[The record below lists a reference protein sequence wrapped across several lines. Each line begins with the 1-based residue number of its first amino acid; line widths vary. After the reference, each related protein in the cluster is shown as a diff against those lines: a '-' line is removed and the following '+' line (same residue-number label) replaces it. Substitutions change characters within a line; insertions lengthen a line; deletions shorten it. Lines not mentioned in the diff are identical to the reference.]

1 MAVDTTRPVEEI
13 RPIAR
18 STDARE
24 VALAAYERLTGLLEQ
39 LEPED
44 WDAPTECPGWDV
56 AAMVGHL
63 IGAGKSCASL
73 RESVR
78 QQRWARKRAG
88 EFEDNALDAANEL
101 QVRDHAGLS
110 PAERIAAL
118 REVAPRAVRGRMR
131 FPRPLRRASVALDA
145 SGSSAPGMPSRLSFG
160 HLMDVIYTR
169 DVWLHTIDIA
179 RATGRAY
186 VPDTAVDSRIVE
198 DVVAEWARRHGE
210 PFVLVLSGPAGARF
224 RSGEGGGHLH
234 LDAVECC
241 RILSG
246 RADAAHALE
255 AATLEADPQHTVQL
269 LDTRVLF

>member
-1 MAVDTTRPVEEI
+1 MSIDTVRPVEEI

-24 VALAAYERLTGLLEQ
+24 VALAAYDRLITLLEA

-44 WDAPTECPGWDV
+44 WAAPTECPGWDV

-63 IGAGKSCASL
+63 VGAAKSGA
-73 RESVR
+73 SVR
-78 QQRWARKRAG
+78 EAMRQQGWAKKHAG

-101 QVRDHAGLS
+101 QIRDHAELS
-110 PAERIAAL
+110 PSERIAML

-131 FPRPLRRASVALDA
+131 FPRPLRRASVSLDA
-145 SGSSAPGMPSRLSFG
+145 GGSAAAGMPSRLSFG

-186 VPDTAVDSRIVE
+186 VPDAAVDARIVE

-224 RSGEGGGHLH
+224 RAHEGGGHLH

-246 RADAAHALE
+246 RTDAADAVSAGM
-255 AATLEADPQHTVQL
+255 LEADPPETARL

>member
-1 MAVDTTRPVEEI
+1 MDVDTIRPVEEI

-24 VALAAYERLTGLLEQ
+24 VALAAYERLAGLLEQ

-63 IGAGKSCASL
+63 IGAGRSCASL

-78 QQRWARKRAG
+78 QQGWARKHAD
-88 EFEDNALDAANEL
+88 EFEGNALDAANEL

-110 PAERIAAL
+110 PTERIAAL
-118 REVAPRAVRGRMR
+118 REVTPRAVRGRMR

-145 SGSSAPGMPSRLSFG
+145 SGSSAPGMPSRLSLG

-186 VPDTAVDSRIVE
+186 VPDAAVDSRIVE

-246 RADAAHALE
+246 RADAADALE
-255 AATLEADPQHTVQL
+255 AGTLEADPPQAARL
-269 LDTRVLF
+269 LDTRVVF